1 MNASLV
7 ILPPPARPPL
17 TVAEALRNIAAE
29 ALERRRARGIADHQL
44 GPEDRLVVGSAQHH
58 LDRASAGMVFDPL
71 DETQQHRPE
80 VGVAGQQESLLV

>member
-1 MNASLV
+1 MSARLS

-44 GPEDRLVVGSAQHH
+44 RPEDLLVLSSAQHH
-58 LDRASAGMVFDPL
+58 SDVASAGIVCNPL
-71 DETQQHRPE
+71 DEAQQHRPE
-80 VGVAGQQESLLV
+80 VGVAGQQKALLV